1 MLDTSRLR
9 YRIATLAAILLFLS
23 ALITGGAIY
32 HRQQQV
38 EQRLLENLVWATY
51 QFDREVRESRMALL
65 QASVGDV
72 DDLLLRHEILIS
84 RAALFRRGQLHQALR
99 ETPLVEATATAVE
112 AALAL
117 DPLMLALEEGERLLD
132 RDTRR
137 ALDDEL
143 AALQSL
149 TGTLLVDINTHAS
162 ALRNRERN
170 DLLSLYG
177 VVLGLIVLLMIS
189 GSALVLLLIREGREH
204 ATKTRQLQ
212 QRTDELDATARLAEQ
227 ASQAKSEFMAVMSHE
242 IRTPLNGVVGVA
254 DLLSDEPLADHRRE
268 LLRSLNDSVL
278 SLQAVIDDVIDYT
291 RYESGGLKL
300 DAQPF
305 ELQPFIDQLSRG
317 YRLEAERRGLDFMV
331 RIEPGVAA
339 ALEADTARL
348 RQILLNLLN
357 NAFKFTAEGA
367 ISLKVE
373 ATEEGAIRFL
383 VRDTGCGIPKES
395 REALFKPFSQV
406 DSSISRRFGGSGLG
420 LAICERLVSSMGGRI
435 DVESHAGLGSLFWFE
450 VPLPAVSLEEARHSP
465 GSTTPG
471 VSLPKLAPRRILV
484 VEDQATNREL
494 ARAMLE
500 RLGQRVR
507 VAEDGQVALELL
519 TSEPFDLVLMDMQMP
534 VLDGLA
540 TTRRWREREAPS
552 GRRLPIVA
560 MTANVM
566 PEDRERCLAAGMDE
580 VLGKPFTRQDL
591 YRLLQG
597 SLPGVAEPASAPS
610 PPDQYDTAS
619 DSLLDLATLVS
630 LEEGL
635 DGPTLRDLMTRFL
648 SRLGERQQLL
658 VEALG
663 RMDLE
668 AVAEGAHAL
677 KGAAASMGCQGLAS
691 AAADL
696 EHCALLGEAE
706 ATELGSLVARIA
718 QLGHQ
723 SREALTQLGYLASV
737 PTDAITPPSL
747 RPTSSRR

>member
-9 YRIATLAAILLFLS
+9 YRAATLAAILLFVSSLV
-23 ALITGGAIY
+23 TGGTIY

-51 QFDREVRESRMALL
+51 QFDREVREIRMALL
-65 QASVGDV
+65 RANVGDV
-72 DDLLLRHEILIS
+72 EDLLMRHEILIS
-84 RAALFRRGQLHQALR
+84 RAALFQRGQLHQALR
-99 ETPLVEATATAVE
+99 ETPLVEATATAV
-112 AALAL
+112 AAAHAL

-132 RDTRR
+132 RDTRQ

-162 ALRNRERN
+162 ALRKGERD
-170 DLLSLYG
+170 DLLNLYG

-189 GSALVLLLIREGREH
+189 GSVLVLLLIREGREH

-254 DLLSDEPLADHRRE
+254 DLLTDEPLPRRRRE

-291 RYESGGLKL
+291 RYESGGLEL

-305 ELQPFIDQLSRG
+305 ELQPFIDQLSRS
-317 YRLEAERRGLDFMV
+317 YRLEAEKRGLDFMV

-339 ALEADTARL
+339 ALEGDTARL
-348 RQILLNLLN
+348 RQVLMNLLN
-357 NAFKFTAEGA
+357 NAFKFTTEGT
-367 ISLKVE
+367 ISLRVE
-373 ATEEGAIRFL
+373 PAPADGVRFL
-383 VRDTGCGIPKES
+383 VRDTGCGIPEES
-395 REALFKPFSQV
+395 RAALFKPFSQV

-420 LAICERLVSSMGGRI
+420 LAICERLISSMGGSI
-435 DVESHAGLGSLFWFE
+435 DVESHAGIGSLFWFE
-450 VPLPAVSLEEARHSP
+450 VPLQAVSLEEARRHP
-465 GSTTPG
+465 GPTTPG
-471 VSLPKLAPRRILV
+471 VSLPELAPRRILV
-484 VEDQATNREL
+484 VEDHPTNREL

-500 RLGQRVR
+500 RLGQKVR

-519 TSEPFDLVLMDMQMP
+519 ASEPFDLILMDMQMP

-540 TTRRWREREAPS
+540 TTRRWREREATS

-566 PEDRERCLAAGMDE
+566 PQDRERCLAAGMDE

-597 SLPGVAEPASAPS
+597 ELAGVATPASAASPS
-610 PPDQYDTAS
+610 DANDTEDLA
-619 DSLLDLATLVS
+619 LLDLDTLAS

-635 DGPTLRDLMTRFL
+635 GGPTLRDLITRFL
-648 SRLGERQQLL
+648 DRLGERQRRLE
-658 VEALG
+658 EALAHG
-663 RMDLE
+663 DRE
-668 AVAEGAHAL
+668 ALAAAAHAL
-677 KGAAASMGCQGLAS
+677 KGAAASMSCQGLAR
-691 AAADL
+691 AAGDL
-696 EHCALLGEAE
+696 EERATFDAVEHAALE
-706 ATELGSLVARIA
+706 SLVARIGH
-718 QLGHQ
+718 LG
-723 SREALTQLGYLASV
+723 RESQAALRQLGYV
-737 PTDAITPPSL
+737 
-747 RPTSSRR
+747 TSYQPG

>member
-9 YRIATLAAILLFLS
+9 YRAATLAAILLFVSSLV
-23 ALITGGAIY
+23 TGGTIY
-32 HRQQQV
+32 HRHQQV

-51 QFDREVRESRMALL
+51 QFDREVREIRMALL
-65 QASVGDV
+65 RANVGDV
-72 DDLLLRHEILIS
+72 EDLLMRHEILIS
-84 RAALFRRGQLHQALR
+84 RAALFQRGQLHQALR
-99 ETPLVEATATAVE
+99 ETPLVEATATAV
-112 AALAL
+112 AAAHAL

-162 ALRNRERN
+162 ALRKGERD
-170 DLLSLYG
+170 DLLNLYG

-189 GSALVLLLIREGREH
+189 GSVLVLLLIREGREH
-204 ATKTRQLQ
+204 AAKTRQLQ

-254 DLLSDEPLADHRRE
+254 DLLVDEPLPRRRRE
-268 LLRSLNDSVL
+268 LLRSLSDSVL

-291 RYESGGLKL
+291 RYESGGLEL

-305 ELQPFIDQLSRG
+305 ELQPFIDQLSRS

-339 ALEADTARL
+339 ALEGDTARL
-348 RQILLNLLN
+348 RQVLMNLLN
-357 NAFKFTAEGA
+357 NAFKFTTEGT
-367 ISLKVE
+367 ISLRVE
-373 ATEEGAIRFL
+373 PAPADGVRFL
-383 VRDTGCGIPKES
+383 VRDTGCGIPEES
-395 REALFKPFSQV
+395 RAALFKPFSQV

-420 LAICERLVSSMGGRI
+420 LAICERLISSMGGRI
-435 DVESHAGLGSLFWFE
+435 DVESHAGIGSLFWFE
-450 VPLPAVSLEEARHSP
+450 VPLPTVSLEEARRHP
-465 GSTTPG
+465 GPTTPG
-471 VSLPKLAPRRILV
+471 VSLPELAPRRILV
-484 VEDQATNREL
+484 VEDHPTNREL

-519 TSEPFDLVLMDMQMP
+519 ASEPFDLILMDMQMP

-540 TTRRWREREAPS
+540 TTRRWREREANS
-552 GRRLPIVA
+552 DRRLPIVA

-566 PEDRERCLAAGMDE
+566 PQDRERCLAAGMDE

-597 SLPGVAEPASAPS
+597 ELAGVATPASAASPS
-610 PPDQYDTAS
+610 DANDTEDMA
-619 DSLLDLATLVS
+619 LLDLDTLAS

-635 DGPTLRDLMTRFL
+635 GGPTLRDLITRFL
-648 SRLGERQQLL
+648 DRLGERQRRLEEAL
-658 VEALG
+658 AHGDREALG
-663 RMDLE
+663 
-668 AVAEGAHAL
+668 AAAHAL
-677 KGAAASMGCQGLAS
+677 KGAAASMSCQGLAR
-691 AAADL
+691 AAGDL
-696 EHCALLGEAE
+696 EERATRDAVEHAALE
-706 ATELGSLVARIA
+706 SLVARIGH
-718 QLGHQ
+718 LG
-723 SREALTQLGYLASV
+723 RESQAALRQLGYVTAHQ
-737 PTDAITPPSL
+737 PG
-747 RPTSSRR
+747 